1 MRRTISAV
9 VAFVFV
15 AVLGLIPGVAS
26 AQGYVTVT
34 VQPGD
39 SLGKIANRYCT
50 SWQTIYDINRQM
62 IGANPSNI
70 EAGMVL
76 SVPNACGGATHL
88 PGNPGVYD
96 RGPSTHA
103 SGSYRAPYYTVA
115 WGDTFFS
122 IANRFGLSV
131 AALQQ
136 ANNSTALNAGQVIVI
151 PGGGSAATPPRPQPP
166 VSSNAER
173 VYFPGGISATRVG
186 VISNGAPKSYVL
198 GARAGQAMEIGTTSH
213 GEALTIT
220 VTQVGGGR
228 LTVNGENGGIQNNTW
243 VQLPANGDYV
253 VTIAPNVL
261 PESPQL
267 NFDVIFV
274 IQ

>member
-1 MRRTISAV
+1 MRRSISAFL
-9 VAFVFV
+9 AFVFV
-15 AVLGLIPGVAS
+15 AVLTLTPGVAS

-34 VQPGD
+34 VQRGD

-50 SWQTIYDINRQM
+50 TWQTIYNINRET
-62 IGANPSNI
+62 IGPNPSNI
-70 EAGMVL
+70 EVGMRL
-76 SVPNACGGATHL
+76 SVPDACGGAVHL

-115 WGDTFFS
+115 WGDTLYS

-136 ANNSTALNAGQVIVI
+136 ANNIGSINSGQVIVI
-151 PGGGSAATPPRPQPP
+151 PGGGSAVTPPRPQPP

-198 GARAGQAMEIGTTSH
+198 GGRAGQAMEIGTTSH
-213 GEALTIT
+213 GEALTVT
-220 VTQVGGGR
+220 VTQSGGGR
-228 LTVNGENGGIQNNTW
+228 LTVNGENGGLQNNTW
-243 VQLPANGDYV
+243 VQLPVTGDYI
-253 VTIAPNVL
+253 VTISPNML
-261 PESPQL
+261 PEGPQL
-267 NFDVIFV
+267 SFDIIFV